1 MNSFTKAVKS
11 ASANNMMG
19 IIKNAWFLIVKLKY
33 LQSELFK
40 NKRFLFCPLLN
51 HISVVLKRNYFNDGY
66 HNSVTLFSKF
76 SKCDF

>member
-19 IIKNAWFLIVKLKY
+19 IVKDPWFLIVKLTY

-40 NKRFLFCPLLN
+40 NKIIFGHLFN
-51 HISVVLKRNYFNDGY
+51 HIWVVLKKKKIR
-66 HNSVTLFSKF
+66 
-76 SKCDF
+76 